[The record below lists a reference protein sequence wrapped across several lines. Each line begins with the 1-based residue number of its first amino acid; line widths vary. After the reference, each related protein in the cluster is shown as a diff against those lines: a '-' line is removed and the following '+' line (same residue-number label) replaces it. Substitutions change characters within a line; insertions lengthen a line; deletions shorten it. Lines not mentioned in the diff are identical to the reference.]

1 VTKTIVDDIKL
12 CTKYV
17 VVELLCWCLYRQ
29 EHVVTCVRVYA
40 DEFTLSLGL
49 VCDYQV
55 TCWRMILAGHVVEC
69 QLDSFI
75 T

>member
-1 VTKTIVDDIKL
+1 VLVLVQARTHSHL
-12 CTKYV
+12 
-17 VVELLCWCLYRQ
+17 
-29 EHVVTCVRVYA
+29 VRVYA
-40 DEFTLSLGL
+40 DEFSLSLGL